1 MREERFLGDI
11 LVRRGLVA
19 PERLEPLYAIQR
31 ERGVDLADLLVNGQI
46 LDGNAIARAVADESQ
61 IAFVETLDVERIP
74 TALATRVPI
83 QFAKSRRVLPYAEG
97 DREVHV
103 YVADPF
109 DTSALDDLRILF
121 GKPIEPVV
129 VASDKVIDA
138 INRVYEREA
147 GGGELENEAVDA
159 VQDDGAGSDILDSD
173 DEAPVIRWVNSLFL
187 QAMKERASDIH
198 IEPEEKEV
206 IVRYRIDGELYVA
219 RRAPRN
225 FMNSIVS
232 RIKIESQLNI
242 AEKRLPQ
249 DGRITKK
256 IAGKG
261 FDIRVSTI
269 PTSRGYERIVMRLLN
284 KSSVLLD
291 LPDLGFSPR
300 DYALMDTLIRRPDGI
315 ILVTGP
321 TGSGKTTTLY
331 ASINRI
337 NKPNINILTAEDP
350 VEYEI
355 AGIHQVHVQPKIG
368 LTFASALRSFLRQD
382 PDVVMVGEI
391 RDKETAEIAIN
402 ASLTGHLV
410 LSTIHTND
418 AAGAVTRLTDMGI
431 EPFLI
436 RSSVIGLLAQRLVRV
451 LCPNCKEAYPAE
463 DSELEE
469 LGLTEERIALRRR
482 RTLRAESRYF
492 PRSVTERDSL
502 DLDPGVRPMF
512 FRPRGC
518 ERCGNTGFTGR
529 RGIYELMLMD
539 EAIGPLVLKSADA
552 QAIKRAAV
560 EQGMDSLRDDGAR
573 KVLAGMT
580 TVEEVLAA
588 TQEDVEPV
596 VLSGPASGS
605 MRAASQSGVPTT
617 SRGAE

>member
-1 MREERFLGDI
+1 MATEQRFLGD
-11 LVRRGLVA
+11 LLARRGAVPA
-19 PERLEPLYAIQR
+19 DRLEGLYAIQR
-31 ERGVDLADLLVNGQI
+31 EKGVDLVDLLVNSNVT
-46 LDGNAIARAVADESQ
+46 DEATVARALAEEAQLPLVTSIDPATITTELATKLP
-61 IAFVETLDVERIP
+61 IAFAKAHKVIAVEENESHV
-74 TALATRVPI
+74 
-83 QFAKSRRVLPYAEG
+83 RVLI
-97 DREVHV
+97 
-103 YVADPF
+103 ADPF
-109 DTSALDDLRILF
+109 DTPALDDVRVLF
-121 GKPIEPVV
+121 GKPVEAC
-129 VASDKVIDA
+129 VAAGERIVDA

-147 GGGELENEAVDA
+147 GGGELETGGSVADEE
-159 VQDDGAGSDILDSD
+159 GASDILDSD
-173 DEAPVIRWVNSLFL
+173 DEAPIIRWVNSLFL

-219 RRAPRN
+219 RRAPRA
-225 FMNSIVS
+225 FMSSIVS
-232 RIKIESQLNI
+232 RIKIESSLNI

-291 LPDLGFSPR
+291 LPDLGFSSR
-300 DYALMDTLIRRPDGI
+300 DYALMDGLIRRPDGI

-331 ASINRI
+331 ACINRI
-337 NKPNINILTAEDP
+337 NTPNLNILTAEDP

-355 AGIHQVHVQPKIG
+355 GGIHQVHVQPKIG
-368 LTFASALRSFLRQD
+368 LTFASALRAFLRQD

-391 RDKETAEIAIN
+391 RDKETVDISIN

-418 AAGAVTRLTDMGI
+418 AAGAVTRMVDMGV

-436 RSSVIGLLAQRLVRV
+436 RSSVIGILAQRLVRV
-451 LCPNCKEAYPAE
+451 LCPQCKEGYQPE
-463 DSELEE
+463 LSELEE
-469 LGLTEERIALRRR
+469 LGLSAERLAMRATRRQI
-482 RTLRAESRYF
+482 TSSRYY
-492 PRSVTERDSL
+492 PRTVAEVDVLEQFSPDALPTLYRAK
-502 DLDPGVRPMF
+502 
-512 FRPRGC
+512 GC
-518 ERCGNTGFTGR
+518 EKCSNTGFMGR
-529 RGIYELMLMD
+529 RGIYELLLMD
-539 EAIGPLVLKSADA
+539 DAVGPLILKNADS
-552 QAIKRAAV
+552 QQLKRTAM

-573 KVLAGMT
+573 KVLIGLT

-588 TQEDVEPV
+588 TQEDVEAPDSV
-596 VLSGPASGS
+596 AVPA
-605 MRAASQSGVPTT
+605 ALAVN
-617 SRGAE
+617 

>member
-1 MREERFLGDI
+1 MREQRFLGDL
-11 LVRRGLVA
+11 LVRRGLV
-19 PERLEPLYAIQR
+19 PQERLEPLYAIQK
-31 ERGVDLADLLVNGQI
+31 ERGVDLVDLLVNQQI
-46 LDGNAIARAVADESQ
+46 V
-61 IAFVETLDVERIP
+61 
-74 TALATRVPI
+74 
-83 QFAKSRRVLPYAEG
+83 
-97 DREVHV
+97 
-103 YVADPF
+103 
-109 DTSALDDLRILF
+109 
-121 GKPIEPVV
+121 EPVV
-129 VASDKVIDA
+129 VARAIADEAQLPIVESIDPEKIPNAIATRTPITFAKSHRVLAWAEDEHNVHVFCADPFETAPLDDMRLLFGKPVECTVAPAEKIVDA
-138 INRVYEREA
+138 INRVFEREA
-147 GGGELENEAVDA
+147 GGGELETEAGEVHEEE
-159 VQDDGAGSDILDSD
+159 GAGDILDSD

-225 FMNSIVS
+225 FMNAIIS
-232 RIKIESQLNI
+232 RIKIESALNI

-269 PTSRGYERIVMRLLN
+269 PTSRGYERVVMRLLN

-291 LPDLGFSPR
+291 LADLGFSPR
-300 DYALMDTLIRRPDGI
+300 DYALMDSLIRRPDGI

-331 ASINRI
+331 ACINRI
-337 NKPNINILTAEDP
+337 NDPNINILTAEDP

-355 AGIHQVHVQPKIG
+355 SGIHQVHVQPKIG
-368 LTFASALRSFLRQD
+368 LTFAGALRAFLRQD

-391 RDKETAEIAIN
+391 RDKETADIAIN

-418 AAGAVTRLTDMGI
+418 AAGAITRMIDMGV

-436 RSSVIGLLAQRLVRV
+436 RSSVIGILAQRLVRV
-451 LCPNCKEAYPAE
+451 LCPSCKEAYPAQ

-469 LGLTEERIALRRR
+469 LGLTQDRIQWRMRRR
-482 RTLRAESRYF
+482 ARADTRYY
-492 PRSVTERDSL
+492 PRGAPDRDVL
-502 DLDPGVRPMF
+502 DLAAGTRPMF
-512 FRPRGC
+512 FRAKGC
-518 ERCGNTGFTGR
+518 DKCANTGFSGR
-529 RGIYELMLMD
+529 RGIYELLLID
-539 EAIGPLVLKSADA
+539 DTVGPLVLKSADA
-552 QAIKRAAV
+552 QSVKRAAQEV
-560 EQGMDSLRDDGAR
+560 GMDTLRDDGAR
-573 KVLAGMT
+573 KVLAGLT

-588 TQEDVEPV
+588 KGEDVEINFSATSQPPSTRAVAGAPV
-596 VLSGPASGS
+596 TA
-605 MRAASQSGVPTT
+605 R
-617 SRGAE
+617 E

>member
-1 MREERFLGDI
+1 MVER
-11 LVRRGLVA
+11 
-19 PERLEPLYAIQR
+19 
-31 ERGVDLADLLVNGQI
+31 VDPA
-46 LDGNAIARAVADESQ
+46 AIA
-61 IAFVETLDVERIP
+61 
-74 TALATRVPI
+74 TATATRVPI
-83 QFAKSRRVLPYAEG
+83 AFAKAHRLIVVAE
-97 DREVHV
+97 DESFVHV
-103 YVADPF
+103 LLADPF
-109 DTSALDDLRILF
+109 DTASVDDVRVLF
-121 GKPIEPVV
+121 SKPVQAS
-129 VASDKVIDA
+129 VATGEQIVDA

-147 GGGELENEAVDA
+147 GGGELETGDQVADEDA
-159 VQDDGAGSDILDSD
+159 ASDILDSD

-206 IVRYRIDGELYVA
+206 VVRYRIDGELYIA
-219 RRAPRN
+219 RRAPRA
-225 FMNSIVS
+225 FMSSIVS
-232 RIKIESQLNI
+232 RIKIESALNI

-291 LPDLGFSPR
+291 LPDLGFSAR
-300 DYALMDTLIRRPDGI
+300 DYSLMDGLIRRPDGI

-331 ASINRI
+331 ACVNRI
-337 NKPNINILTAEDP
+337 NTPNLNILTAEDP

-355 AGIHQVHVQPKIG
+355 QGIHQVHVQAKIG
-368 LTFASALRSFLRQD
+368 LTFASALRAFLRQD

-391 RDKETAEIAIN
+391 RDKETVDIAIN

-418 AAGAVTRLTDMGI
+418 AAGAVTRMVDMGV

-436 RSSVIGLLAQRLVRV
+436 RSSVIGILAQRLVRV
-451 LCPNCKEAYPAE
+451 LCPHCKEPYPAE
-463 DSELEE
+463 DFELSE
-469 LGLTEERIALRRR
+469 LGLAPERLFVREQRRSIPN
-482 RTLRAESRYF
+482 TRYF
-492 PRSVTERDSL
+492 PRLIKEEGLL
-502 DLDPGVRPMF
+502 DAIVPGVRPTF
-512 FRPRGC
+512 YKAKGC
-518 ERCGNTGFTGR
+518 DKCTGTGFQGR
-529 RGIYELMLMD
+529 RGIYELLLMD
-539 EAIGPLVLKSADA
+539 DAIGPLILRNADA
-552 QAIKRAAV
+552 QAIKRAAM

-573 KVLAGMT
+573 KVLNGLT

-588 TQEDVEPV
+588 TQEDVDV
-596 VLSGPASGS
+596 DGGLSPSSSAGS
-605 MRAASQSGVPTT
+605 PGKLAGVN
-617 SRGAE
+617 